1 MTKSLFT
8 ATKYAQFAKAL
19 CMSSPQLVA
28 VKNKSNRLSKTT
40 TIIVG
45 DFDTFI
51 DNFTRQKLVKKR
63 PKIDG

>member
-45 DFDTFI
+45 DFDSLTYFY
-51 DNFTRQKLVKKR
+51 
-63 PKIDG
+63 PSKIGLFLTKN